1 MNKQE
6 LDKLIE
12 NKIETTFK
20 SLKKTISADIKNRD
34 WIKCAKYW
42 NIKKQESM
50 DSVIQD
56 EINDAIDRYVVKL
69 SLNKFYHKTP

>member
-6 LDKLIE
+6 LDKLTE
-12 NKIETTFK
+12 KKLEDTFK
-20 SLKKTISADIKNRD
+20 NLKKTVAADIKNRD

-56 EINDAIDRYVVKL
+56 EINYAIDKYVVRL
-69 SLNKFYHKTP
+69 LLNKFYHKIP